1 MAAIGDDLNAIDVTV
16 TSPDGR
22 IEGRAESLKYITMRF
37 LYDSYESY
45 YRDRGPELLA
55 HQLGRGATLL
65 AAAYQKARRQ
75 VMHAHSFERYS
86 AVRPPDSPR
95 HREYLERGA
104 KLTARG
110 SSPDQKIQVTTVAL
124 IDFQVT
130 IAPRVLFDH
139 DEQAFMQ
146 LAHGAMNDLR
156 QDYERA
162 HTELR
167 HELYQKYKDRA
178 R

>member
-1 MAAIGDDLNAIDVTV
+1 MAFIADDLNAIDVTV

-22 IEGRAESLKYITMRF
+22 IEGRAETLRYISMRF

-55 HQLGRGATLL
+55 HQLARGATLL
-65 AAAYQKARRQ
+65 SAAYQKARRE
-75 VMHAHSFERYS
+75 VMAAHRFERYS

-110 SSPDQKIQVTTVAL
+110 GSPDEKVKVTTVAL
-124 IDFQVT
+124 TEFDVT
-130 IAPRVLFDH
+130 IASRVLHDH
-139 DEQAFMQ
+139 DEQAFMR
-146 LAHGAMNDLR
+146 LAHAAMDDMR
-156 QDYERA
+156 RDYERA

-167 HELYQKYKDRA
+167 RELYLKYRDSTR
-178 R
+178 